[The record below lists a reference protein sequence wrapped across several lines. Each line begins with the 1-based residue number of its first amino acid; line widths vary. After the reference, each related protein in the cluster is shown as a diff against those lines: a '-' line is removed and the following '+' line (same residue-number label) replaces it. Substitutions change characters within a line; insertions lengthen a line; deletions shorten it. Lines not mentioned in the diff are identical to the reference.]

1 VVAESCAAC
10 HFVLVVSSGSFGY
23 TRVKTSFTNIVP
35 GVVIIYVFPQDIV
48 LVTELRLTSKSDTLV
63 LELAWNPGITNIL
76 AACLSDGSMVAYE
89 LKPTGLDISTLPPA
103 TQAK

>member
-1 VVAESCAAC
+1 MY
-10 HFVLVVSSGSFGY
+10 L
-23 TRVKTSFTNIVP
+23 
-35 GVVIIYVFPQDIV
+35 FPQDIV
-48 LVTELRLTSKSDTLV
+48 LVTEVQLTSKPDASV

-89 LKPTGLDISTLPPA
+89 LKPSGVDISTLPPA